1 MRLLVEELM
10 KKSDGNIKDMDA
22 FHYVLVVPSEWDEDI
37 REVLLRPMFVQSNL
51 ISQDDHKDRLV
62 FYSDVE
68 SICCS
73 IEDTFNGGF
82 YLEREKNIILCRLS
96 AIKKG
101 EILIKLNLVSN
112 VNSLFDFSNM
122 ICPKVVRYNPL
133 VITTDDIICGIRAFI
148 DTKISIDI
156 QEEIMR
162 IIMETNYN
170 YILSDTN
177 EKEERTIN
185 LKKPI
190 INDTSKWELDKN
202 QEVFMRSICLFDIC
216 AEIGKN
222 KFNNVKDLV
231 LNNCVK
237 EYKLVIFI
245 DTCSSEIY
253 PDQNLLNWSKYMLEY
268 NRISFNAKNVTYK
281 SQGLEEKIDCSTILL
296 GAKQHGCNTLRN
308 SAINSKVRII
318 PVQGS
323 VISSSVF
330 LDSGPDAIITID
342 ISLDSTLLSLTLLDE
357 NGVSKEIFSHDY
369 FIANRSLNSLGS
381 FFRFSEVT
389 TLDVNHSFIKFAEEY
404 LMGDISDRNEV
415 LLGLIDTKIESIFHK
430 DGDVD
435 DLLASTQQH
444 IYIKAFILLYM
455 IYLKNV
461 ISSKLSAIVESYVDV
476 KIGYDITIEKILL
489 CRLFDTKE
497 CLKDIIYASG
507 LIQKDDCSK
516 KLRIITQ
523 GERLLPLFQQSLS
536 LPLPLKSFFV
546 VAQLHEDYIQLTLN
560 QVVTESSLEENQQAI
575 IVDDEIIHIPNI
587 YDSLCLN
594 MWNSIVQDISLIK
607 PCTAHKKY
615 SGNELLE
622 VFSLE
627 NRAEF
632 ASNLQ
637 KYISKNNFYVNLNQK
652 MTIRLS
658 VSCNC
663 KVCFMVTDLLD
674 ISFRPLLQKISS
686 LVSHSLI
693 NEEYFGRCRS
703 IIYVFYLIH
712 FNYNTQFQDA
722 VIKILKEITEDVM
735 IEEGINIPHY
745 VIPKSLNQL
754 LQPVLQQ
761 QPFSY
766 KEFRKG
772 VLRQVCSEN
781 YGYTFMLIGSNRN
794 IVYKSKITDSK
805 TVLIDDRTVFPF
817 LKKGDAMIDCQTKRI
832 VYLNPQEISGEN
844 TLYICYSRL
853 RTLDGLNP
861 DGTVSLENIS
871 EDVLGTV
878 VYRDMNNFSVGQYIP
893 VAISIRYEADG
904 ASLCFGAKVA
914 GERLT
919 TDSWYELAAPVT
931 LSLS

>member
-1 MRLLVEELM
+1 MSMEEVYDLYQHTHCVFIYMGKIKIGLEAGSTSTFDLLKLGDLLSKYTCITYDKQKINILSWGDKDFKSDDQDDILIDRFTEKLYQVFKKDKDNWNQEDLFLLKAVSDFMRLLVEELM

-170 YILSDTN
+170 NILSDTN

-216 AEIGKN
+216 AEI
-222 KFNNVKDLV
+222 
-231 LNNCVK
+231 
-237 EYKLVIFI
+237 
-245 DTCSSEIY
+245 
-253 PDQNLLNWSKYMLEY
+253 DQNLLNWSKYMLEY

-461 ISSKLSAIVESYVDV
+461 ISSKLSAIVESYVD
-476 KIGYDITIEKILL
+476 
-489 CRLFDTKE
+489 
-497 CLKDIIYASG
+497 
-507 LIQKDDCSK
+507 
-516 KLRIITQ
+516 
-523 GERLLPLFQQSLS
+523 
-536 LPLPLKSFFV
+536 
-546 VAQLHEDYIQLTLN
+546 
-560 QVVTESSLEENQQAI
+560 
-575 IVDDEIIHIPNI
+575 
-587 YDSLCLN
+587 
-594 MWNSIVQDISLIK
+594 
-607 PCTAHKKY
+607 
-615 SGNELLE
+615 
-622 VFSLE
+622 
-627 NRAEF
+627 
-632 ASNLQ
+632 
-637 KYISKNNFYVNLNQK
+637 
-652 MTIRLS
+652 
-658 VSCNC
+658 
-663 KVCFMVTDLLD
+663 
-674 ISFRPLLQKISS
+674 
-686 LVSHSLI
+686 
-693 NEEYFGRCRS
+693 
-703 IIYVFYLIH
+703 
-712 FNYNTQFQDA
+712 FQDA

-781 YGYTFMLIGSNRN
+781 YGYTFMLIGN
-794 IVYKSKITDSK
+794 
-805 TVLIDDRTVFPF
+805 DRTVFPF